1 MKQLTC
7 EMCGSTDLIKQDG
20 VFVCQSC
27 GIKYSVEEAR
37 KLMIEGKVD
46 VSGSTVFIDNT
57 KQVENDLKRA
67 KQYENEGNSRSAME
81 YYNKVLDADAD
92 NAEAAEGVS
101 RIRNK
106 NKYSEYYIVEPK
118 ISTEESVKRF
128 LRGLSDAENIACDIY
143 GNIKIKSIK
152 EKFCDFSFL
161 KASGYVSWT
170 ATRCDEYTENETVYK
185 TEYRN
190 GRQVQVP
197 QTKKVTRVNRTPV
210 NGSANW
216 SCQQLFFASNAIV
229 NATGGKSNSFAKEL
243 NEKLINLQ
251 DDNYGKYNPVGLDS
265 SKLTEEEG
273 ITKYDGIEVEI
284 STDYSKERNISS
296 ELINT
301 EMNNCCEGALSTN
314 LHTYYENINSST
326 HTSSKTIARI
336 LIPVQIITYEYKCK
350 EYVAISD
357 MVSNNKYM
365 QTIPTDTEL
374 FNSQKDVSETSDK
387 LTKRKHKDTPKILFG
402 VAALMPIIGAVIC
415 FIDGGD
421 FEPYPYVVLPLM
433 GILVIIAIIFLLV
446 DLSDK
451 KAIQKEVAD
460 KSAVHK
466 SLLEPKIEVLKSSR
480 NRFFTIYS
488 DISSIET
495 AASSSKVNDSS
506 VNNIEVLTTIAVSK
520 TAKTNNSHSELS
532 DKDLDEIKKLASQNK
547 LEAIK
552 KYIELYGVSLAE
564 AKVAVEKFA
573 ENAETDNKYLSVDV
587 SDDSDS
593 EKEAALSKIK
603 KMAAQNKIEAIKK
616 YREVFNAD
624 LKEAKEAVD
633 KMINQ

>member
-7 EMCGSTDLIKQDG
+7 EMCGSTDLLKQDG

-27 GIKYSVEEAR
+27 GCKYSVEEAR
-37 KLMIEGKVD
+37 KMMIEGTVD

-57 KQVENDLKRA
+57 KQIENDLKRA
-67 KQYENEGNSRSAME
+67 KQYEDEGNSRSAME
-81 YYNKVLDADAD
+81 YYNKVLDADVD
-92 NAEAAEGVS
+92 NVEAADGVS

-143 GNIKIKSIK
+143 GSIKIKSIK

-197 QTKKVTRVNRTPV
+197 ETKKVTRVNRTPV
-210 NGSANW
+210 NGSADW

-229 NATGGKSNSFAKEL
+229 NALGDKNNSFAKEL

-265 SKLTEEEG
+265 TKLTEEAG

-301 EMNNCCEGALSTN
+301 EMNNCCEGALSRS

-336 LIPVQIITYEYKCK
+336 LIPVQIITYEYKGK
-350 EYVAISD
+350 EYVAVSD
-357 MVSNNKYM
+357 MISNDQFI
-365 QTIPTDTEL
+365 QTIPTDSEL
-374 FNSQKDVSETSDK
+374 YNSQKNIDETNKKIS
-387 LTKRKHKDTPKILFG
+387 KRKYKDVPKVLFA
-402 VAALMPIIGAVIC
+402 VTALMPIIGAVIC

-421 FEPYPYVVLPLM
+421 FEPYPYAVLPLM
-433 GILVIIAIIFLLV
+433 GISLVLAIIFLIV
-446 DLSDK
+446 DLTNKKALEKELSDK
-451 KAIQKEVAD
+451 SIAYKI
-460 KSAVHK
+460 
-466 SLLEPKIEVLKSSR
+466 LLESKNKLLQSSR
-480 NRFFTIYS
+480 NRFFTVYS
-488 DISSIET
+488 NITSIET
-495 AASSSKVNDSS
+495 ASASSKVNDSS

-520 TAKTNNSHSELS
+520 TAKPNNSHSELS

-564 AKVAVEKFA
+564 AKVAVEKIA
-573 ENAETDNKYLSVDV
+573 ENVGTDNESLSVDV

-593 EKEAALSKIK
+593 EKEAVLS
-603 KMAAQNKIEAIKK
+603 
-616 YREVFNAD
+616 
-624 LKEAKEAVD
+624 
-633 KMINQ
+633 

>member
-7 EMCGSTDLIKQDG
+7 EMCGSTDLLKQDG

-27 GIKYSVEEAR
+27 GCKYSVEEAR
-37 KLMIEGKVD
+37 KMMIEGTVD

-57 KQVENDLKRA
+57 KQIENDLKRA
-67 KQYENEGNSRSAME
+67 KQYEDEGNSRSAME
-81 YYNKVLDADAD
+81 YYNKVLDADVD
-92 NAEAAEGVS
+92 NVEAADGVS

-128 LRGLSDAENIACDIY
+128 LRGLSDAENIVCDIY
-143 GNIKIKSIK
+143 GSIKIKSIK

-197 QTKKVTRVNRTPV
+197 ETKKVTRVNRTPV
-210 NGSANW
+210 NGSADW

-229 NATGGKSNSFAKEL
+229 NALGGKSNSFAKEL

-251 DDNYGKYNPVGLDS
+251 DDNYEKYNPVGLDS
-265 SKLTEEEG
+265 TKLTEEEG

-284 STDYSKERNISS
+284 STDISKERNITS

-301 EMNNCCEGALSTN
+301 EMNKCCEGALSRS

-336 LIPVQIITYEYKCK
+336 LIPVQIITYEYKGK
-350 EYVAISD
+350 EYIAISD
-357 MVSNNKYM
+357 MVSNNRYM
-365 QTIPTDTEL
+365 QTIPTDKEL
-374 FNSQKDVSETSDK
+374 YNSQKDISETSSK

-421 FEPYPYVVLPLM
+421 FEPYPYATFPLM
-433 GILVIIAIIFLLV
+433 GIVILIGFIFLMV

-451 KAIQKEVAD
+451 KAIQKEIAD
-460 KSAVHK
+460 KSSAHK
-466 SLLEPKIEVLKSSR
+466 NLLEPKTNLLQSSK
-480 NRFFTIYS
+480 NRFFATYTNIA
-488 DISSIET
+488 SIET
-495 AASSSKVNDSS
+495 ATTSSKVNDSS

-564 AKVAVEKFA
+564 AKVAVEKIA
-573 ENAETDNKYLSVDV
+573 ENVGTDNEYLSVDI
-587 SDDSDS
+587 SDDLDS
-593 EKEAALSKIK
+593 EKEASLSEIK
-603 KMAAQNKIEAIKK
+603 KNSCSK
-616 YREVFNAD
+616 
-624 LKEAKEAVD
+624 
-633 KMINQ
+633 

>member
-7 EMCGSTDLIKQDG
+7 EMCGSTDLLKQDG

-27 GIKYSVEEAR
+27 GCKYSVEEAR
-37 KLMIEGKVD
+37 KMMIEGTVD

-57 KQVENDLKRA
+57 KQIENDLKRA
-67 KQYENEGNSRSAME
+67 KQYEDEGNSRSAME
-81 YYNKVLDADAD
+81 YYNKVLDADVD
-92 NAEAAEGVS
+92 NVEAADGVS

-143 GNIKIKSIK
+143 GSIKIKSIK

-197 QTKKVTRVNRTPV
+197 ETKKVTRVNRIPV
-210 NGSANW
+210 NGSADW

-229 NATGGKSNSFAKEL
+229 NALGGKSNSFAKEL

-251 DDNYGKYNPVGLDS
+251 DDNYEKYNPVGLDS
-265 SKLTEEEG
+265 TKLTEEEG

-284 STDYSKERNISS
+284 STDISKERNITS

-301 EMNNCCEGALSTN
+301 EMNKCCEGALSRS

-336 LIPVQIITYEYKCK
+336 LIPVQIITYEYKGK
-350 EYVAISD
+350 EYIAISD
-357 MVSNNKYM
+357 MVSNNRYM
-365 QTIPTDTEL
+365 QTIPTDKEL
-374 FNSQKDVSETSDK
+374 YNSQKDISETSSK

-421 FEPYPYVVLPLM
+421 FEPYPYATFPLM
-433 GILVIIAIIFLLV
+433 GIVILIGFIFLMV

-451 KAIQKEVAD
+451 KAIQKEIAD
-460 KSAVHK
+460 KSSAHK
-466 SLLEPKIEVLKSSR
+466 NLLEPKTNLLQSSK
-480 NRFFTIYS
+480 NRFFATYTNIA
-488 DISSIET
+488 SIET
-495 AASSSKVNDSS
+495 ATTSSKVNDSS

-564 AKVAVEKFA
+564 AKVAVEKIA
-573 ENAETDNKYLSVDV
+573 ENVGTDNEYLSVDI
-587 SDDSDS
+587 SDDLDS
-593 EKEAALSKIK
+593 EKEASLSEIK
-603 KMAAQNKIEAIKK
+603 KNSCSK
-616 YREVFNAD
+616 
-624 LKEAKEAVD
+624 
-633 KMINQ
+633 

>member
-7 EMCGSTDLIKQDG
+7 EMCGSTDLLKQDG

-27 GIKYSVEEAR
+27 GCKYSVEEAR
-37 KLMIEGKVD
+37 KMMIEGTVD

-57 KQVENDLKRA
+57 KQIENDLKRA
-67 KQYENEGNSRSAME
+67 KQYEDEGNSRSAME

-92 NAEAAEGVS
+92 NVEAADGVS

-143 GNIKIKSIK
+143 GSIKIKSIK

-197 QTKKVTRVNRTPV
+197 QTKKVTRVNRTPI
-210 NGSANW
+210 NGSADW

-229 NATGGKSNSFAKEL
+229 NALGGENNSFAKEL

-251 DDNYGKYNPVGLDS
+251 DDNYEKYNPVGLDS
-265 SKLTEEEG
+265 TKLTEEEG

-284 STDYSKERNISS
+284 STDISKERNIIS

-301 EMNNCCEGALSTN
+301 EMNNCCEGALSRSLN
-314 LHTYYENINSST
+314 TYYENINSST

-336 LIPVQIITYEYKCK
+336 LIPVQIITYEYKGK
-350 EYVAISD
+350 EYFAISD
-357 MVSNNKYM
+357 MVSNNRYM
-365 QTIPTDTEL
+365 QTVPTDKEL
-374 FNSQKDVSETSDK
+374 YNSQKDISETSSK

-402 VAALMPIIGAVIC
+402 VAAFTPIIAAVVC

-421 FEPYPYVVLPLM
+421 FEPYPYVTFPFM
-433 GILVIIAIIFLLV
+433 GIAILIGFIFLIV
-446 DLSDK
+446 DLLDK
-451 KAIQKEVAD
+451 KAIQKEIAD
-460 KSAVHK
+460 KSSAHK
-466 SLLEPKIEVLKSSR
+466 NLLESKNKLLQSSR
-480 NRFFTIYS
+480 NRFFTVYS
-488 DISSIET
+488 NITSIET
-495 AASSSKVNDSS
+495 ASASSKVNDSS

-564 AKVAVEKFA
+564 AKVAVEKIA
-573 ENAETDNKYLSVDV
+573 ENVGTDNESLSVDV

-593 EKEAALSKIK
+593 EKEA
-603 KMAAQNKIEAIKK
+603 
-616 YREVFNAD
+616 
-624 LKEAKEAVD
+624 VD
-633 KMINQ
+633 KMLN

>member
-7 EMCGSTDLIKQDG
+7 EMCGSTDLLKQDG

-27 GIKYSVEEAR
+27 GCKYSVEEAR
-37 KLMIEGKVD
+37 KMMIEGTVD

-57 KQVENDLKRA
+57 KQIENDLKRA
-67 KQYENEGNSRSAME
+67 KQYEDEGNSRSAME
-81 YYNKVLDADAD
+81 YYNKVLDADVD
-92 NAEAAEGVS
+92 NVEAADGVS

-143 GNIKIKSIK
+143 GSIKIKSIK

-197 QTKKVTRVNRTPV
+197 ETKKVTRVNRTPV
-210 NGSANW
+210 NGSADW

-229 NATGGKSNSFAKEL
+229 NALGGQSNSFAKEL

-251 DDNYGKYNPVGLDS
+251 DDNYEKYNPVGLDS
-265 SKLTEEEG
+265 TKLTEEEG

-284 STDYSKERNISS
+284 STDISKERNITS

-301 EMNNCCEGALSTN
+301 EMNNCCEGALSRSLN
-314 LHTYYENINSST
+314 TYYENINSST

-336 LIPVQIITYEYKCK
+336 LIPVQIITYEYKGK
-350 EYVAISD
+350 EYFAISD
-357 MVSNNKYM
+357 MVSNNRYM
-365 QTIPTDTEL
+365 QTVPTDKEL
-374 FNSQKDVSETSDK
+374 YNSQKDISETSSK

-402 VAALMPIIGAVIC
+402 VAALMPIIGAVVC

-421 FEPYPYVVLPLM
+421 FEPYPYATFPLM
-433 GILVIIAIIFLLV
+433 GIVILIGFIFLMV

-451 KAIQKEVAD
+451 KAIQKEIAD
-460 KSAVHK
+460 KSSAHK
-466 SLLEPKIEVLKSSR
+466 NLLESKNKLLQSSR
-480 NRFFTIYS
+480 NRFFTVYS
-488 DISSIET
+488 NIKSIET
-495 AASSSKVNDSS
+495 ASASSKVNDSS

-564 AKVAVEKFA
+564 AKVAVEKIA
-573 ENAETDNKYLSVDV
+573 ENVGTDNESLSVDV

-593 EKEAALSKIK
+593 EKEAVLSEIK
-603 KMAAQNKIEAIKK
+603 KIAVQNKIEAIKK